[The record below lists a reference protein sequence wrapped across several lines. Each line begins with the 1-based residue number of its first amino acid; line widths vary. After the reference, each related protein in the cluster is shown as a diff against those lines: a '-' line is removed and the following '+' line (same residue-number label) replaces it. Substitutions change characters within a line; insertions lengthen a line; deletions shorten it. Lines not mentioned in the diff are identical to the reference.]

1 MNKAR
6 KGRILVSQKRK
17 LLISRIWHR
26 SPIGRRQMTQNHF
39 SVSSNLT
46 GATIC
51 AYRITVSISD
61 FQSDGVVSITTRRS
75 KGLSRPYSKRD
86 YLESQN
92 NFPLPIYEE
101 NGVLSGGDRG
111 NWHLEIVIF
120 SPQLVVAN
128 SQIVESILREFEAFS
143 ALSPSRQNRLTIYSM
158 VALRTLF

>member
-1 MNKAR
+1 MKNREDEISSEGVLALIHLPNFRGRKTLERITQNEQSQVWVAPRTNKAR

-75 KGLSRPYSKRD
+75 KP
-86 YLESQN
+86 
-92 NFPLPIYEE
+92 PI
-101 NGVLSGGDRG
+101 GVLGYKSWPGAR
-111 NWHLEIVIF
+111 
-120 SPQLVVAN
+120 
-128 SQIVESILREFEAFS
+128 
-143 ALSPSRQNRLTIYSM
+143 Y
-158 VALRTLF
+158 

>member
-1 MNKAR
+1 MKNREDEISSEGVLALIYLPNFRGRETLERITQNEQSQVWVAPRTNKAR

-75 KGLSRPYSKRD
+75 KP
-86 YLESQN
+86 
-92 NFPLPIYEE
+92 PI
-101 NGVLSGGDRG
+101 GVLGYKFWCEVPGTKLLTHSNEKRT
-111 NWHLEIVIF
+111 
-120 SPQLVVAN
+120 
-128 SQIVESILREFEAFS
+128 
-143 ALSPSRQNRLTIYSM
+143 RLT
-158 VALRTLF
+158 

>member
-1 MNKAR
+1 MKNREDEISSEGVLALIYLPNFRGRETLWEDNSKWTKPGLGRSQTNKAR

-75 KGLSRPYSKRD
+75 KP
-86 YLESQN
+86 
-92 NFPLPIYEE
+92 PI
-101 NGVLSGGDRG
+101 GVLA
-111 NWHLEIVIF
+111 W
-120 SPQLVVAN
+120 
-128 SQIVESILREFEAFS
+128 ILLNKLPEDGKR
-143 ALSPSRQNRLTIYSM
+143 LKRLTHNRKENEAQISKK
-158 VALRTLF
+158 